1 MTEADWLACEDLRAL
16 LDFYAAKASQ
26 RKLRLFAAACCRRV
40 WPLLTDRWSREA
52 VETAEGFADGAAD
65 KHDFAVA
72 RETAEE
78 ALRWAKQRA
87 ADPAAQELAVTAARA
102 AYAATFELPEE
113 AARFA
118 AHAAAG
124 AAGGED
130 VSALHCRLFRD
141 VIGNPFRPVE
151 LDPSWLHWKDRG
163 VQRLAR
169 AIYEERRFQDLPALG
184 GALAEAGCTFAAVL
198 AHCREPGE
206 HVRGCW
212 VLDMLLGKK

>member
-1 MTEADWLACEDLRAL
+1 MTEAEWLACEDPRAL
-16 LDFYAAKASQ
+16 LEFYVAKASQ
-26 RKLRLFAAACCRRV
+26 RKLRLFAAACGRRV

-52 VETAEGFADGAAD
+52 VETAESFADGRAD
-65 KHDFAVA
+65 RHDFAVA

-78 ALRWAKQRA
+78 ALRWAGQRA
-87 ADPAAQELAVTAARA
+87 ADPTVQETAVAAARA
-102 AYAATFELPEE
+102 AHAATLESPQQ

-118 AHAAAG
+118 AHHVTVASR
-124 AAGGED
+124 ED
-130 VSALHCRLFRD
+130 ISVLQCRLFRD
-141 VIGNPFRPVE
+141 VIGNPFRPVV

-169 AIYEERRFQDLPALG
+169 AIYEERRFHELPALG
-184 GALAEAGCTFAAVL
+184 DALAQAECTNTDVL

-212 VLDMLLGKK
+212 VVDLLLGKK

>member
-1 MTEADWLACEDLRAL
+1 MTEADWLAGADLAAL
-16 LDFYAAKASQ
+16 LDFYAAKASH
-26 RKLRLFAAACCRRV
+26 RKLRLFAAACCRGI

-52 VETAEGFADGAAD
+52 VETAESYADDRAD

-78 ALRWAKQRA
+78 ALGWAKRRV
-87 ADPAAQELAVTAARA
+87 ADPAAQEVAIAAARA
-102 AYAATFELPEE
+102 AHAATLDDPEQ

-118 AHAAAG
+118 ARHAAA
-124 AAGGED
+124 AARED
-130 VSALHCRLFRD
+130 LSALHCRLFRE
-141 VIGNPFRPVE
+141 VIGNPFRPVT

-169 AIYEERRFQDLPALG
+169 SLYEERRFQELPVLG
-184 GALAEAGCTFAAVL
+184 DALAEAECTHAAVL
-198 AHCREPGE
+198 AHCREPGD

-212 VLDMLLGKK
+212 VLDLLLGKK